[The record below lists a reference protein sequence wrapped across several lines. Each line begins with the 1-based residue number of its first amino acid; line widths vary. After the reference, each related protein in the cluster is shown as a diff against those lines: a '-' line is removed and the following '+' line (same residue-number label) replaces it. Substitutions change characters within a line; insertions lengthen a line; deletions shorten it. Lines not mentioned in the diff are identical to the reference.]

1 MKKLKQRFELVGRLL
16 LILATLFT
24 NFAGI
29 MPVLASDLGYS
40 HTKGEVIDSVN
51 SKGST
56 NNPGNAEIIKTVR
69 KTDEDGVYQIDLSVK
84 GKDKVTSESQT
95 APIYAAVVLDNS
107 GSMKDEVCVKYETK
121 WYAFIPV
128 RKCVEKVDKKYGE
141 AIKGAKAFANTLLS
155 KYSSAELALVTFST
169 DVEEKRAFS
178 SENFDNVTFPS
189 AEGLTNLG
197 GAIKKADD
205 MLKQKKSEVPNAKL
219 YMVILSDGYPEGNQ
233 IDYNAAAN
241 NAKNVTKAEIFT
253 IGYDTDN
260 RTEALLKSIA
270 TDEDH
275 YSNADGSNI
284 VDKFT
289 NIVGQMEVRVPAGTN
304 ATIKDVIGDEFEYI
318 DGSKTSDEITVDG
331 KNVTVDVR
339 NITEEEKTYSFL
351 VKINKDA
358 KDGLHETNASCKLE
372 YKNVDG
378 NNDSLELDKSAKVY
392 WEAQR
397 YPYTINYYK
406 NSVSSENYINDVKGS
421 AVLNTEIKL
430 SDIELN
436 KYKPAGYKDGIVK
449 TTLPYIIKDGTNV
462 INIVYEVRDDL
473 SYVVEYYKETDDN
486 NEEKISDDNDNTVNN
501 VFFGQKIDF
510 VNLNK
515 YKNGLG
521 FGYKD
526 GSSKDLPYT
535 IKEEDN
541 VIKVCYERRRDMSYT
556 VKYLEKDTNTSLYND
571 KEVTNKTYNETYE
584 EEAKDAPYGYKLV
597 SDKKQSIKLD
607 KENNVVTFYYEK
619 RNDMSYKVRYVELVG
634 NYETEILPS
643 KDVLNRT
650 YGETY
655 EEEAEEA
662 PFGYKLVRDKKQS
675 FTLKEDGTTITFYY
689 EKRTDMSYKVK
700 YLEEGTEKNIIPD
713 KEVTNKTYNEE
724 VTEYAD
730 SIYGYDLIGENSKSI
745 KLDKEDKVIIFY
757 YKKIKA
763 NYIVRYVEEGTNN
776 EVAPSV
782 KKEGNLVDPVEEEA
796 IEVRGYKLVSD
807 NKVTVELNS
816 REETEIIFYYEK
828 IKVSY
833 TVKYLDNTTKE
844 EIMASV
850 NKDGLFFDKVTEK
863 APSIDGY
870 KLASLD
876 EITIEL
882 NEDNNEIV
890 FYYDKVVQVVKTGV
904 HENNNDYILF
914 VALLGSLT
922 ALGYSLKKRFN

>member
-29 MPVLASDLGYS
+29 MPVLARDLGY
-40 HTKGEVIDSVN
+40 TKGEVIDSVN
-51 SKGST
+51 SD
-56 NNPGNAEIIKTVR
+56 GNIVSQGDAMITKTVR

-95 APIYAAVVLDNS
+95 ASIYAAVVLDNS
-107 GSMKDEVCVKYETK
+107 GSMDNCFLCIFSDNKYK
-121 WYAFIPV
+121 N
-128 RKCVEKVDKKYGE
+128 
-141 AIKGAKAFANTLLS
+141 AKEGTQSFAKTLLS
-155 KYSSAELALVTFST
+155 KYSSSQLALVTFST
-169 DVEEKRAFS
+169 NARVTREFENK
-178 SENFDNVTFPS
+178 NFDNTDFPRPK
-189 AEGLTNLG
+189 GLTYLSDGINTAKGLLDDK
-197 GAIKKADD
+197 KKAD
-205 MLKQKKSEVPNAKL
+205 SNAKL
-219 YMVILSDGYPEGNQ
+219 YMVILTDGYPEESDITG
-233 IDYNAAAN
+233 DEAAN
-241 NAKNVTKAEIFT
+241 KAKLSARDAKNAGIEIFT
-253 IGYDTDN
+253 IGYGTNKSTAD
-260 RTEALLKSIA
+260 LLKNIA
-270 TDEDH
+270 TDSKHFSE
-275 YSNADGSNI
+275 ADEQS
-284 VDKFT
+284 VADKF
-289 NIVGQMEVRVPAGTN
+289 NDIAGSIDVRVPAGTN
-304 ATIKDVIGDEFEYI
+304 ATLTDVIGNEFTYVE
-318 DGSKTSDEITVDG
+318 GSKSSNDITVNG
-331 KNVTVDVR
+331 KNVTVNVGDV
-339 NITEEEKTYSFL
+339 TETGNNYSFK
-351 VKINKDA
+351 VRINKDA

-378 NNDSLELDKSAKVY
+378 NNDSLELNDSAKVY

-406 NSVSSENYINDVKGS
+406 NSVSSENYINNVEGS

-449 TTLPYIIKDGTNV
+449 TTLPYVIKDGTNV

-473 SYVVEYYKETDDN
+473 SYVIEYYKETDDN
-486 NEEKISDDNDNTVNN
+486 SEEKISDDKDNTVNN
-501 VFFGQKIDF
+501 VRFEEKIDLTKDI
-510 VNLNK
+510 LNK
-515 YKNGLG
+515 YKEGLG

-535 IKEEDN
+535 IKEEGN

-556 VKYLEKDTNTSLYND
+556 VKYLEKDTDTSLYDD

-584 EEAKDAPYGYKLV
+584 EEAKEAPYGYKLV
-597 SDKKQSIKLD
+597 GDKKQSIKLD
-607 KENNVVTFYYEK
+607 E
-619 RNDMSYKVRYVELVG
+619 
-634 NYETEILPS
+634 
-643 KDVLNRT
+643 
-650 YGETY
+650 
-655 EEEAEEA
+655 
-662 PFGYKLVRDKKQS
+662 
-675 FTLKEDGTTITFYY
+675 
-689 EKRTDMSYKVK
+689 
-700 YLEEGTEKNIIPD
+700 
-713 KEVTNKTYNEE
+713 
-724 VTEYAD
+724 
-730 SIYGYDLIGENSKSI
+730 
-745 KLDKEDKVIIFY
+745 EDKVIIFY

-796 IEVRGYKLVSD
+796 IEVRGYKLVGD
-807 NKVTVELNS
+807 DKVTVELNS
-816 REETEIIFYYEK
+816 QEETEIIFYYEK
-828 IKVSY
+828 IKVNY
-833 TVKYLDNTTKE
+833 TIKYLDNTTKE

-863 APSIDGY
+863 APSIEGY

>member
-40 HTKGEVIDSVN
+40 YTKGEVIDSVN
-51 SKGST
+51 SNGST
-56 NNPGNAEIIKTVR
+56 SNPGNVEITKTVR
-69 KTDEDGVYQIDLSVK
+69 STNEEGVYQIDLSVK

-95 APIYAAVVLDNS
+95 APIYATVVLDNS
-107 GSMKDEVCVKYETK
+107 GSMDNCFLCWFSDNKYKNAKKGTK
-121 WYAFIPV
+121 S
-128 RKCVEKVDKKYGE
+128 
-141 AIKGAKAFANTLLS
+141 FARTLLS
-155 KYSSAELALVTFST
+155 KYSSAQLALVTFST
-169 DVEEKRAFS
+169 NARVTRGFENK
-178 SENFDNVTFPS
+178 NFDNTDFPS
-189 AEGLTNLG
+189 PDGLTYLSDGINTAKGLLD
-197 GAIKKADD
+197 AKKKAD
-205 MLKQKKSEVPNAKL
+205 SNAKL
-219 YMVILSDGYPEGNQ
+219 YMVILTDGYPEESDITGY
-233 IDYNAAAN
+233 DAAN
-241 NAKNVTKAEIFT
+241 KAKLSARDAKNAGIEIFT
-253 IGYDTDN
+253 IGYGTNKSTAD
-260 RTEALLKSIA
+260 LLKNIA
-270 TDEDH
+270 TDSRHFSE
-275 YSNADGSNI
+275 ADEKSV
-284 VDKFT
+284 VDKFN
-289 NIVGQMEVRVPAGTN
+289 NIAGSIDVRVPAGTN
-304 ATIKDVIGDEFEYI
+304 ATLTDVIGNEFTYVE
-318 DGSKTSDEITVDG
+318 GSKSSNDITVDG
-331 KNVTVDVR
+331 KNVTVKVNDV
-339 NITEEEKTYSFL
+339 TETGKNYSFK
-351 VKINKDA
+351 VRINKDA
-358 KDGLHETNASCKLE
+358 QGAKDNLYETNASCKLG

-378 NNDSLELDKSAKVY
+378 NDDSLELDKSAKVY

-406 NSVSSENYINDVKGS
+406 NSVSSENYINNVKGS

-449 TTLPYIIKDGTNV
+449 TTLPYVIKDDTNV

-486 NEEKISDDNDNTVNN
+486 NEEKISDDKDNTVNN

-597 SDKKQSIKLD
+597 SNKKQSIKLD
-607 KENNVVTFYYEK
+607 KEENVVTFYYEK
-619 RNDMSYKVRYVELVG
+619 RNDMSYKIRYVELVG

-643 KDVLNRT
+643 KDVSNGT

-655 EEEAEEA
+655 EEEAEDV
-662 PFGYKLVRDKKQS
+662 FGYKLVSDKKQS

-689 EKRTDMSYKVK
+689 EKRNDMSYKVK

-782 KKEGNLVDPVEEEA
+782 KKEGNLVDPVEEA

-807 NKVTVELNS
+807 NKVTVELSS

-850 NKDGLFFDKVTEK
+850 NKDGSFFDKVTEK
-863 APSIDGY
+863 APSIEGY

>member
-40 HTKGEVIDSVN
+40 YTKGEVINPVN

-56 NNPGNAEIIKTVR
+56 DNPGNVKITKTVTA
-69 KTDEDGVYQIDLSVK
+69 TDTKGIYQIDLSVK
-84 GKDKVTSESQT
+84 GKDKVTTESTT
-95 APIYAAVVLDNS
+95 APIYAVVVLDTS
-107 GSMKDEVCVKYETK
+107 GSMAERCSGTVGIITGKCYADMTLSEEGEWLKYKDAKEGTK
-121 WYAFIPV
+121 S
-128 RKCVEKVDKKYGE
+128 
-141 AIKGAKAFANTLLS
+141 FARTILS
-155 KYSSAELALVTFST
+155 KYSSAQLALVTFST
-169 DVEEKRAFS
+169 DVVEKRAFS
-178 SENFDNVTFPS
+178 NGNFDNVTFPP

-205 MLKQKKSEVPNAKL
+205 MLKAKKQEVPNSKL

-233 IDYNAAAN
+233 INYNDAAN
-241 NAKNVTKAEIFT
+241 EAKNNTKAEIFT

-275 YSNADGSNI
+275 YSNANGSNI

-304 ATIKDVIGDEFEYI
+304 SKITDVIGDEFTYLE
-318 DGSKTSDEITVDG
+318 GSKTSNDISING
-331 KNVTVDVR
+331 KNVTIDVR
-339 NITEEEKTYSFL
+339 NLTEEEKKYSFL
-351 VKINKDA
+351 VRINKDA
-358 KDGLHETNASCKLE
+358 TDGLHNTNASCKLD

-378 NNDSLELDKSAKVY
+378 NNDSLELNDSAKVY

-406 NSVSSENYINDVKGS
+406 NSVSSENYINNVEGS

-449 TTLPYIIKDGTNV
+449 TTLPYVIKDGTNV

-473 SYVVEYYKETDDN
+473 SYVIEYYKETDDN
-486 NEEKISDDNDNTVNN
+486 SEEKISDDKDNTVNN
-501 VFFGQKIDF
+501 VRFEEKIDLTKDI
-510 VNLNK
+510 LNK
-515 YKNGLG
+515 YKEGLG

-535 IKEEDN
+535 IKEEGN

-556 VKYLEKDTNTSLYND
+556 VKYLEKDTDTSLYDD

-584 EEAKDAPYGYKLV
+584 EEAKEAPYGYKLV

-607 KENNVVTFYYEK
+607 E
-619 RNDMSYKVRYVELVG
+619 
-634 NYETEILPS
+634 
-643 KDVLNRT
+643 
-650 YGETY
+650 
-655 EEEAEEA
+655 
-662 PFGYKLVRDKKQS
+662 
-675 FTLKEDGTTITFYY
+675 
-689 EKRTDMSYKVK
+689 
-700 YLEEGTEKNIIPD
+700 
-713 KEVTNKTYNEE
+713 
-724 VTEYAD
+724 
-730 SIYGYDLIGENSKSI
+730 
-745 KLDKEDKVIIFY
+745 EDKVIIFY

-796 IEVRGYKLVSD
+796 IEVRGYKLVGD
-807 NKVTVELNS
+807 DKVTVELNS
-816 REETEIIFYYEK
+816 QEETEIIFYYEK
-828 IKVSY
+828 IKVNY
-833 TVKYLDNTTKE
+833 TIKYLDNTTKE

-863 APSIDGY
+863 APSIEGY